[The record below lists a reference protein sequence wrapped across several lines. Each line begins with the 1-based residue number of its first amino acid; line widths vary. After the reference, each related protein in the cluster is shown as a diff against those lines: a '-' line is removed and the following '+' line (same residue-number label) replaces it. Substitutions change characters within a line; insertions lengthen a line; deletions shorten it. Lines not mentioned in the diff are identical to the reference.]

1 MTQPLSFKEQWQAK
15 KILKKAKKKARD
27 KAMVDYGMSKKQASG
42 AVKKALNRI
51 VGSQLSVKA
60 TGRGS

>member
-15 KILKKAKKKARD
+15 KILKRAKKKARD

-51 VGSQLSVKA
+51 VNSKDTNKSV
-60 TGRGS
+60 GRGI